1 MLSAGAVNSLI
12 LELRSPDTTEPRIDQ
27 IKSVIVEEH
36 QGLIRH
42 FIRFYDPQIYEDLVQ
57 VGTVGLL
64 AAIDKFDVNR
74 NVAFGTYAAIQ
85 IRSELSHF
93 LRDNRTIRISRTMQ
107 ENLKKVKDAQ
117 DKFVNEYSVQPSFSE
132 LESRVDLSRS
142 DLFDALQANQSAY
155 FTSLN
160 DPETHVDIATSQDEF
175 EFVEEWNSILPA
187 IELLSPLNRRILG
200 MRFIEQKKQG
210 EIAQELGMNSMAVS
224 RRLNAIVKEIR
235 SEVDGA

>member
-1 MLSAGAVNSLI
+1 
-12 LELRSPDTTEPRIDQ
+12 
-27 IKSVIVEEH
+27 
-36 QGLIRH
+36 
-42 FIRFYDPQIYEDLVQ
+42 
-57 VGTVGLL
+57 
-64 AAIDKFDVNR
+64 
-74 NVAFGTYAAIQ
+74 
-85 IRSELSHF
+85 
-93 LRDNRTIRISRTMQ
+93 MQ

-155 FTSLN
+155 FTSLS

-187 IELLSPLNRRILG
+187 IELLSPLDRRILG

-210 EIAQELGMNSMAVS
+210 EIAQELGMNPMAVS
-224 RRLNAIVKEIR
+224 RQLNAIVKQIR